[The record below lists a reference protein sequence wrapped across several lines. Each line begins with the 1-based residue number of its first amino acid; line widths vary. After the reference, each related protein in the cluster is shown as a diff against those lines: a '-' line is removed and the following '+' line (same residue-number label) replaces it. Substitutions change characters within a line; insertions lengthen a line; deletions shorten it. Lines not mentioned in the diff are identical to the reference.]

1 MFEQLSTLQLI
12 WVMGIPIILAITV
25 HEVAHGWVAKQFGDP
40 TADRAGRLTLN
51 PFKHVDPVGTIL
63 IPAALVLAKTG
74 FLFGWAKPVPVAFN
88 RLGNPKRDMALVA
101 AAGPG
106 INLVM
111 AIGWG
116 VFLKLV
122 FAYAG
127 YSGAG
132 ADIKPFLYMAEV
144 GIQINLV
151 LMLLNLLPIPPLDG
165 GRVLAGLLPDR
176 AAMLLGRI
184 EPFGLI
190 IMIVLLATG
199 VLAGILG
206 PLIGFTTKFIFALLG
221 L

>member
-1 MFEQLSTLQLI
+1 MQDLSTFQLI
-12 WVMGIPIILAITV
+12 WVMAIPVVFAITV

-40 TADRAGRLTLN
+40 TADQAGRLTLN
-51 PFKHVDPVGTIL
+51 PFKHVDPVGTVL
-63 IPAALVLAKTG
+63 IPAVLVLAKTG

-88 RLGNPKRDMALVA
+88 QLDNPKRDMALVA

-122 FAYAG
+122 FATAAWFG
-127 YSGAG
+127 LGG
-132 ADIKPFLYMAEV
+132 DIKPLIYMAEV

-165 GRVLAGLLPDR
+165 GRVLAGVLPDR
-176 AAMLLGRI
+176 ASMLLGRI
-184 EPFGLI
+184 EPFGLV
-190 IMIVLLATG
+190 IMIGLLATG

-206 PLIGFTTKFIFALLG
+206 PLVGFAQQFIFALLG

>member
-1 MFEQLSTLQLI
+1 MMQDLSTFQLI
-12 WVMGIPIILAITV
+12 WVMAIPIIFAITV

-40 TADRAGRLTLN
+40 TADLAGRLTLN
-51 PFKHVDPVGTIL
+51 PFKHVDPVGTVL
-63 IPAALVLAKTG
+63 IPAVLVLAKTG
-74 FLFGWAKPVPVAFN
+74 FLFGWAKPVPVDFY
-88 RLGNPKRDMALVA
+88 RLNNPKRDMALVA

-122 FAYAG
+122 FASAAWFG
-127 YSGAG
+127 LGS
-132 ADIKPFLYMAEV
+132 DIKPFIYMAEV

-165 GRVLAGLLPDR
+165 DRVLAGVLPDR
-176 AAMLLGRI
+176 ASMLLGRV
-184 EPFGLI
+184 EPFGLM
-190 IMIVLLATG
+190 IMIGLLATG
-199 VLAGILG
+199 LLGGILG
-206 PLIGFTTKFIFALLG
+206 PLVGFAQKFIFALLG

>member
-176 AAMLLGRI
+176 AATLLGRI